1 MASQSPKVRRKTW
14 YLLPIFL
21 NIIGGVIAYFV
32 IRHDDPQKAKRCL
45 IIGASIFAV
54 NIVVGIGFAPSLL
67 NPLTLFEGTI
77 QESIVDLEFNE
88 EKIEVIMNSQAKF
101 LAVRNDPLV
110 IPINNII
117 QAHDTL
123 PKQSSS
129 DLRMPGT
136 AIPGSIKAGTYLTE
150 NDNKEFW
157 FIKTRDS
164 NSIITI
170 ELKDH
175 EFDRIVVESE
185 KSKEWIER
193 INKIISSSKD

>member
-14 YLLPIFL
+14 YLLPIFM

-32 IRHDDPQKAKRCL
+32 IRQDDPQKAKRCL
-45 IIGASIFAV
+45 VIGASIFAV

>member
-1 MASQSPKVRRKTW
+1 MASQPPKVRRKTW
-14 YLLPIFL
+14 YLLPIFM

-164 NSIITI
+164 NNIITI

-193 INKIISSSKD
+193 INKIIS

>member
-1 MASQSPKVRRKTW
+1 MASQPPKVRRKTW
-14 YLLPIFL
+14 YLLPIFM

-77 QESIVDLEFNE
+77 QESIVDLEFDE
-88 EKIEVIMNSQAKF
+88 EKIEVIMNSHAKF

-110 IPINNII
+110 IPISNII

-136 AIPGSIKAGTYLTE
+136 AISGSIKAGTYLTE

-164 NSIITI
+164 NNIITI

-193 INKIISSSKD
+193 INKIIS

>member
-14 YLLPIFL
+14 YLLPIFM

-32 IRHDDPQKAKRCL
+32 IRQDDPQKAKRCL

-117 QAHDTL
+117 QVHNTL

>member
-1 MASQSPKVRRKTW
+1 
-14 YLLPIFL
+14 
-21 NIIGGVIAYFV
+21 
-32 IRHDDPQKAKRCL
+32 
-45 IIGASIFAV
+45 
-54 NIVVGIGFAPSLL
+54 
-67 NPLTLFEGTI
+67 
-77 QESIVDLEFNE
+77 
-88 EKIEVIMNSQAKF
+88 
-101 LAVRNDPLV
+101 
-110 IPINNII
+110 
-117 QAHDTL
+117 
-123 PKQSSS
+123 
-129 DLRMPGT
+129 MPGT

>member
-1 MASQSPKVRRKTW
+1 MASQPPKVRRKTW
-14 YLLPIFL
+14 YLLPIFM

-77 QESIVDLEFNE
+77 QESIVDLEFDE
-88 EKIEVIMNSQAKF
+88 EKIEVIMNSHAKF

-136 AIPGSIKAGTYLTE
+136 AISGSIKAGTYLTE

-164 NSIITI
+164 NNIITI

-193 INKIISSSKD
+193 INKIIS

>member
-14 YLLPIFL
+14 YLLPIFM

-32 IRHDDPQKAKRCL
+32 IRQDDPQKAKRCL

-157 FIKTRDS
+157 FIKTRDN